1 MTPAEALNISFYYA
15 DLDETLTIR
24 DYFKALLDRLWEQG
38 EGFSGKRPFG
48 NSGWEYDLQRPL
60 VMAGVIAG
68 TISLY
73 NEDTQMYDDIVI
85 DPERVWT
92 QDELSNV
99 DVEIDDQDAYD
110 AYVFELIA
118 AL

>member
-1 MTPAEALNISFYYA
+1 MTPTEALDISFYYA

-24 DYFKALLDRLWEQG
+24 GYFKAMLDKLWEQG

-48 NSGWEYDLQRPL
+48 NSGWEADLQRPL
-60 VMAGVIAG
+60 VLAGVIDG
-68 TISLY
+68 TIAIY
-73 NEDTQMYDDIVI
+73 NEDTRMYDDIEI
-85 DPERVWT
+85 DPKRVWT
-92 QDELSNV
+92 PDELANM

-110 AYVFELIA
+110 AYVYELIA